1 MKNGEG
7 EKPGNDP
14 IVRKPA
20 SSPVQQTLREKET
33 EMFERFGRLQRFPNK
48 SDHSFLFFLFLIA
61 IVLCLAG
68 IGCSGK
74 PSPTPEKASQSADYV
89 QYTDGIGRQVRLP
102 KHPEKIISL
111 APNITETLYLLGAQD
126 RLIGNTIQCTWPE
139 EAKHKPKIG
148 ELLNP
153 NYEMILAAKPDLV
166 IASTAG
172 NDRNAIMKLAGLG
185 VPVYVAAP
193 RTVENIFQSVKDIA
207 QITDCNERGLRLAAQ
222 MKERLD
228 RIKLRIRGLPPVR
241 AFFITWLDPLLAP
254 GKNTFE
260 NDVLSLVGVVS
271 ITADIPQYYPRY
283 SLEQLLVKRPDAIIT
298 VKQEGNPIPDFK
310 KIAGWRDLRAV
321 RNGKVYIL
329 SEYIQH
335 PSPLFINGVE
345 ELAQKLYPE
354 RFK

>member
-1 MKNGEG
+1 MFAGFHRFCSLTK
-7 EKPGNDP
+7 DP
-14 IVRKPA
+14 ENSHGWI
-20 SSPVQQTLREKET
+20 
-33 EMFERFGRLQRFPNK
+33 
-48 SDHSFLFFLFLIA
+48 SFLLAVLIGLSA
-61 IVLCLAG
+61 V
-68 IGCSGK
+68 GCSR
-74 PSPTPEKASQSADYV
+74 PPVEMEQTAPHASADTIE
-89 QYTDGIGRQVRLP
+89 YTDGIGQKVRLP
-102 KHPEKIISL
+102 RHPQRIISL

-153 NYEMILAAKPDLV
+153 NYEVILAAKPDLV

-172 NDRNAIMKLAGLG
+172 NDRNAVMKLAGLG

-193 RTVENIFQSVKDIA
+193 RDVEKIFQSVRDIA
-207 QITDCNERGLRLAAQ
+207 RITDREERGLQLVAQ
-222 MKERLD
+222 MRERLNK
-228 RIKLRIRGLPPVR
+228 IKSLIRGLPPVR

-271 ITADIPQYYPRY
+271 ITADIDQYYPRY
-283 SLEQLLVKRPDAIIT
+283 SLEQILVKNPDAIIT
-298 VKQEGNPIPDFK
+298 VKQEGNPIPDFR

-321 RNGKVYIL
+321 REGKVFIL

-335 PSPLFINGVE
+335 PSPLFLDGVE
-345 ELAQKLYPE
+345 ELARQLYPE
-354 RFK
+354 RYK